1 MYARQITSEETYTLR
16 EARCIINAERKT
28 KRESLLYK
36 AKQKIVGLLAIGIS
50 IASPILLDGDAT
62 ISVIMLPLG
71 IYMIFTKEKVI
82 YWKAIMFQT
91 ATWVMRFVFI
101 CCCERLWRSYSCKV
115 IFFQKVYEWYN
126 QNNVHWF

>member
-82 YWKAIMFQT
+82 Y
-91 ATWVMRFVFI
+91 
-101 CCCERLWRSYSCKV
+101 
-115 IFFQKVYEWYN
+115 
-126 QNNVHWF
+126 

>member
-16 EARCIINAERKT
+16 EARRIINAERKA

-36 AKQKIVGLLAIGIS
+36 AKQKLIGVVAIGIS

-71 IYMIFTKEKVI
+71 IYMLFTKEKV
-82 YWKAIMFQT
+82 
-91 ATWVMRFVFI
+91 
-101 CCCERLWRSYSCKV
+101 
-115 IFFQKVYEWYN
+115 VY
-126 QNNVHWF
+126 